1 MTSAKSGLP
10 PDEADTSGPLGADME
25 PQRMTSEAIETLTML
40 VNERVGEGRPMTYRA
55 FEAVAVDPEKGYKPS
70 RSTLWKIGQGES
82 VKLSPELVRAVA
94 AGLGIPPERAQ
105 RAAAYQYAGY
115 VATETSRGTVVHE
128 AGARPGEKTQAVLD
142 RWHQEE
148 S

>member
-1 MTSAKSGLP
+1 
-10 PDEADTSGPLGADME
+10 ME

-40 VNERVGEGRPMTYRA
+40 VNERVGEGRAMTWRS
-55 FEAVAVDPEKGYKPS
+55 FEAVAVDPQDGYKPS
-70 RSTLWKIGQGES
+70 RATLWKIGQGQP

-115 VATETSRGTVVHE
+115 VTTDMGNGTVVHE
-128 AGARPGEKTQAVLD
+128 AGAEPGEKVRAVLE
-142 RWHQEE
+142 RWDQEE
-148 S
+148 A

>member
-1 MTSAKSGLP
+1 
-10 PDEADTSGPLGADME
+10 
-25 PQRMTSEAIETLTML
+25 MTSEAIETLTML
-40 VNERVGEGRPMTYRA
+40 VNERVGEGRPMTWRS
-55 FEAVAVDPEKGYKPS
+55 FEAVAIDTVANYKPS
-70 RSTLWKIGQGES
+70 RATLWKIGQGQP

-115 VATETSRGTVVHE
+115 VATETPKGTVVHE
-128 AGARPGEKTQAVLD
+128 AGAEPGEKTRAVLE
-142 RWHQEE
+142 RWDEEE